1 MFSLSE
7 FLWKYLFYS
16 RVSLQVLI
24 LVIFTFWVR
33 AHPKLWSSGSG
44 GGEAWVQLPSLP
56 VNMVEMA
63 KSIGI
68 QKLLLLRY
76 LELQASAWP
85 LGPAIRPCTLL
96 RNRMLIDPDRGR
108 FSYLF
113 SPVLCIDIDDCLSV
127 WFCSCVPW
135 DMSDSY
141 LLSICVVRYLHR
153 FIRGVLVRVRV
164 VCSGYVGRS
173 SY

>member
-1 MFSLSE
+1 
-7 FLWKYLFYS
+7 
-16 RVSLQVLI
+16 
-24 LVIFTFWVR
+24 
-33 AHPKLWSSGSG
+33 
-44 GGEAWVQLPSLP
+44 
-56 VNMVEMA
+56 MVEMA
-63 KSIGI
+63 KSVGI

-141 LLSICVVRYLHR
+141 LLSIRVVRYLHR